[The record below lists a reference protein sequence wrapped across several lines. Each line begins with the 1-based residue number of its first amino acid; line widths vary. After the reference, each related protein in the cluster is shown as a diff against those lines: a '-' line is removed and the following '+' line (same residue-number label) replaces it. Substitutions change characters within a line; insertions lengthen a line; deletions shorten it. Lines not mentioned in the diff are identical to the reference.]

1 MYLSCLGN
9 EDLEVEGGEAR
20 QMQTLHLLALLV
32 EMGEA
37 SLDWAVALE
46 QAVEKQLVDEVS

>member
-1 MYLSCLGN
+1 
-9 EDLEVEGGEAR
+9 
-20 QMQTLHLLALLV
+20 MQTLHLQVLLV

-37 SLDWAVALE
+37 SLDWVVVLE